1 MKHIIFI
8 CGRNAGR
15 SQMAQ
20 AWFNNKNK
28 NRSVKALSAGDS
40 PAGEIDENAVKVLLT
55 DGIDIKDNPDYLPK
69 MIDNNIVKEADAIY
83 TMGCNVSCP
92 AVDRGITFDFELD
105 DPHGKGYEE
114 VLEIY
119 KILKEKMEPIINK
132 YNF

>member
-20 AWFNNKNK
+20 AYFNNKNK
-28 NRSVKALSAGDS
+28 NRSVKALSAGDN
-40 PAGEIDENAVKVLLT
+40 PAGKIDENAVKALLA

-69 MIDNNIVKEADAIY
+69 MIDDNIVMEADAIY

-92 AVDRGITFDFELD
+92 TEGREITFDFELD

-114 VLEIY
+114 TLEIY

-132 YNF
+132 YNS

>member
-20 AWFNNKNK
+20 AYFNYQNKNG
-28 NRSVKALSAGDS
+28 SVKALSAGDR

-55 DGIDIKDNPDYLPK
+55 DGIDIKANPDYLPK
-69 MIDNNIVKEADAIY
+69 MIDNGIVMEADAIY

-92 AVDRGITFDFELD
+92 NIGREFTFDFELD
-105 DPHGKGYEE
+105 DPHGKSYEE

-132 YNF
+132 YNS